1 MNRPVDIQS
10 RDDQDRATPP
20 AGRGGGI
27 WAVIALI
34 VEAVAVALTIALTGD
49 TAEQPESPVPT
60 DVTTD
65 APAVPGE

>member
-1 MNRPVDIQS
+1 MMNHPVDITS

-27 WAVIALI
+27 WAVIALL
-34 VEAVAVALTIALTGD
+34 VVVALAVALTIALTGGD
-49 TAEQPESPVPT
+49 TVEQPESPVPN
-60 DVTTD
+60 D

>member
-1 MNRPVDIQS
+1 MMNHPVDIPS

-27 WAVIALI
+27 WAVIALL
-34 VEAVAVALTIALTGD
+34 VVVALAVALTLAFTGGD
-49 TAEQPESPVPT
+49 TEQPESPVPN
-60 DVTTD
+60 D